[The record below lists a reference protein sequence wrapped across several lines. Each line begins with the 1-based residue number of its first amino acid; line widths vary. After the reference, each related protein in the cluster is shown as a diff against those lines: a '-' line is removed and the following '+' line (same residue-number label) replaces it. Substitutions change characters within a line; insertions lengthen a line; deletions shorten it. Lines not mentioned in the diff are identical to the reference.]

1 MTAPL
6 PAEVDAAR
14 SATIRA
20 NDERKQGRKVPAG
33 KPVSLKGW
41 LPWLDRQGKFSALRA
56 VAFALTLLPALLV
69 LYAAW
74 MGQLG
79 SKPWTEAIHR
89 TGTWAV
95 RLLVL
100 SLAISP
106 LRRLL
111 DWGKL
116 IGVRRM
122 IGVSVAAYALCHLSL
137 YCIDM
142 AFDWSLIV
150 SEIVKRF
157 YLTIGFVALLG
168 LCALGATSTDG
179 MIRRLGKRWQ
189 KLHNLVYP
197 IAALALLHFALQ
209 SKIDVT
215 EAVLMSGLFVL
226 LLLYRGMYRWKLPVS
241 LPLLGGLALL
251 AGLATALIET
261 GWYAL
266 TSGVSPWLVFQ
277 ANADILT
284 YYDFAS
290 IRPAHWVALAG
301 FMVAAAHAV
310 RARKPRP
317 PRQARRPAAA

>member
-1 MTAPL
+1 
-6 PAEVDAAR
+6 V
-14 SATIRA
+14 
-20 NDERKQGRKVPAG
+20 
-33 KPVSLKGW
+33 
-41 LPWLDRQGKFSALRA
+41 
-56 VAFALTLLPALLV
+56 TLLPALLI

-74 MGQLG
+74 MHQLG

-95 RLLVL
+95 RLLIL

-122 IGVSVAAYALCHLSL
+122 LGLSVMAYALGHLAL

-142 AFDWSLIV
+142 AFDWGLIV

-168 LCALGATSTDG
+168 LIALGVTSTDG
-179 MIRRLGKRWQ
+179 MIRRLGKNWQ
-189 KLHNLVYP
+189 RLHNLVYP
-197 IAALALLHFALQ
+197 ITAIALLHFALQ

-215 EAVLMSGLFVL
+215 EPVLMSGLFVL
-226 LLLYRGMYRWKLPVS
+226 LLFYRGLFRWKLRPS
-241 LPLLGGLALL
+241 LALLGGLALL
-251 AGLATALIET
+251 AGLATALLEA
-261 GWYAL
+261 GWYAVA
-266 TSGVSPWLVFQ
+266 SGVAPWLVLQ
-277 ANADILT
+277 ANTDILT
-284 YYDFAS
+284 YWDYAS

-301 FMVAAAHAV
+301 LGVALARWV
-310 RARKPRP
+310 RARRSSAPERP
-317 PRQARRPAAA
+317 HRVRPA

>member
-1 MTAPL
+1 MPARAQATAPNSEL
-6 PAEVDAAR
+6 AGPAKPKRKPAAPWT
-14 SATIRA
+14 S
-20 NDERKQGRKVPAG
+20 
-33 KPVSLKGW
+33 W
-41 LPWLDRQGKFSALRA
+41 LPWCDRQGNFSTLRLA
-56 VAFALTLLPALLV
+56 AFLVTLLPALLI

-74 MGQLG
+74 THQLG

-95 RLLVL
+95 RLLIL

-111 DWGKL
+111 EWGKL

-122 IGVSVAAYALCHLSL
+122 LGLSVMAYALGHLAL

-142 AFDWSLIV
+142 AFDWGLIV

-168 LCALGATSTDG
+168 LVALGITSTDG
-179 MIRRLGKRWQ
+179 MIRRLGKNWQ
-189 KLHNLVYP
+189 RLHNLVYP
-197 IAALALLHFALQ
+197 IAAVALLHFALQ

-215 EAVLMSGLFVL
+215 EPVLMCGLFVL
-226 LLLYRGMYRWKLPVS
+226 LLFYRGMFRRKLKPS
-241 LPLLGGLALL
+241 LPLLIGLAVL
-251 AGLATALIET
+251 AGLATALLEA
-261 GWYAL
+261 GWYAVA
-266 TSGVSPWLVFQ
+266 SGVAPWLVLQ

-284 YYDFAS
+284 YWDYAS

-301 FMVAAAHAV
+301 IAVALVRAV
-310 RARKPRP
+310 RAR
-317 PRQARRPAAA
+317 QATGTGRERRVSPA